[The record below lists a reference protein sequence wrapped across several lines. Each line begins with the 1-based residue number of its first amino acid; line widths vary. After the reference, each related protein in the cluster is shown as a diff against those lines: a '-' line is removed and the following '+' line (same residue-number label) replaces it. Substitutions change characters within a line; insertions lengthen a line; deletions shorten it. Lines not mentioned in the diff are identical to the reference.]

1 MHTYGAWAA
10 AWWQWALEVPASVNP
25 VSDIT
30 GEHCAEG
37 QTGHVWFLAGRGFES
52 GSVVRSCTIPT
63 GTALFF
69 PLINAFYGAFLT
81 DAPETRTEEFLRA
94 QVQCQHVVLR
104 ADIDGIAVTN
114 PLQYFEQSL
123 LFDVQLPED
132 NVLGVSEDDIP
143 ALLLSPSVDAGYYLF
158 LQPLPPGEHTIHW
171 EASQSCPFGDFMQ
184 DVTYHLTVQP
194 PARK

>member
-1 MHTYGAWAA
+1 
-10 AWWQWALEVPASVNP
+10 
-25 VSDIT
+25 
-30 GEHCAEG
+30 
-37 QTGHVWFLAGRGFES
+37 RGFES
-52 GSVVRSCTIPT
+52 GSVVRSCTIPM

-94 QVQCQHVVLR
+94 QMQCQNVVLR

-132 NVLGVSEDDIP
+132 KVLGVSEDDIP
-143 ALLLSPSVDAGYYLF
+143 ALLLSPSVPALR
-158 LQPLPPGEHTIHW
+158 PLRGVIIRMR
-171 EASQSCPFGDFMQ
+171 S
-184 DVTYHLTVQP
+184 P
-194 PARK
+194 PALAAQRSRTPAQDALERIVMRHRASFI